1 MLSLNGEECLI
12 SKVICIAGE
21 SGSGKTTSL
30 RNLDPAT
37 TYIFDA
43 DKKGLSWRGWKKQYS
58 TEKKNY
64 FCCDDADLIYKYMI
78 GVAQQRK
85 DIKVI
90 VIDTIGSIMVAD
102 EMRRM
107 KEKGFDK
114 WQDLA
119 QCIWQLVDVAYQLR
133 DDLTIIFIAHTQT
146 ERDESGFLFTRI
158 KTSGKKLEKICLESK
173 FTTVL
178 IAKCNNGNYVFET
191 HAKNS
196 TAKSP
201 MGLFESDEI
210 PNDITEVIK
219 ALEAYEMEEQ

>member
-1 MLSLNGEECLI
+1 MA
-12 SKVICIAGE
+12 KVICVAGE

-30 RNLDPAT
+30 RNLNPAE
-37 TYIFDA
+37 TYIIDS
-43 DKKGLSWRGWKKQYS
+43 DKKGLSWRGWKKQYN
-58 TEKKNY
+58 TANKNY
-64 FCCDDADLIYKYMI
+64 ACTDEPDKVHALLHIISAK
-78 GVAQQRK
+78 K
-85 DIKVI
+85 PEIKVI
-90 VIDTIGSIMVAD
+90 VVDTIGSIMVAD

-107 KEKGFDK
+107 KEKGYDK

-119 QCIWQLVDVAYQLR
+119 QCIWNMVDSAYTLR
-133 DDLTIIFIAHTQT
+133 ADLTVIFMAHTQT
-146 ERDESGFLFTRI
+146 ERDDSGFLFTRI

-178 IAKCNNGNYVFET
+178 MAKCAGGNYIFET

-201 MGLFESDEI
+201 MGLFEEDEI

-219 ALEAYEMEEQ
+219 ALEAYENE